1 MRNEEKVFKKGRGF
15 LNAEPVPFCEGWKRE
30 IYGWNYELYLSR
42 IGNQADWPTEK
53 GGSGR

>member
-15 LNAEPVPFCEGWKRE
+15 LNAQPVPFCEGWKRE